1 MAQDPHL
8 QERLDFLNMDTAA
21 RSRLRSIQPVIRK
34 EIGPALDAF
43 YAQVRLFP
51 HTRGFFSDDR
61 HMNVAAGRQRD
72 HWEIIASGEYGPAYV
87 AGVQAIGQ
95 AHARLGL
102 EPRWYIGGYALV
114 SEHLIKAVMKDSRPK
129 GLLARSSEAEAE
141 AAGERVVALV
151 KAMLLDMDFA
161 ISIYLEALQKA
172 RDEAEAVRLE
182 AEKRQTDMLTA
193 LDDALSR
200 LAQGDLTARLDGHVA
215 PEFVGLQKNF
225 NTAIEALESAMR
237 SVAGSTGG
245 IRTGANEI
253 ALAADDM
260 ARRTEHQA
268 ASLEETAAALDEL
281 TAALRRSSEGA
292 GQVAEVVTGTRAE
305 AFKSGEVVGQAVEAM
320 GQIESSSRE
329 ISQIIGVIDEI
340 AFQTNLLALNA
351 GVEAARAGDAGRG
364 FAVVASEVRAL
375 AQRSA
380 EAAREIKTLITASS
394 QQVGHGVKLVA
405 ETGDALKRIITRV
418 EEVDGLVSEIAAS
431 SREQATGLNEINTA
445 VNEMDQVTQ
454 ANAGMVEQASGASRS
469 LMGETNKLS
478 DLVSNFKLSGMP
490 APASSEARQPA
501 EVRRPAARAAAPSR
515 PAVTRG
521 GAALAV
527 AAPADEWEEF

>member
-1 MAQDPHL
+1 MTQDPQL
-8 QERLDFLNMDTAA
+8 QERLDFLNIDSAA
-21 RSRLRSIQPVIRK
+21 RERLRSIQPVIRK

-43 YAQVRLFP
+43 YAQVRAFP

-61 HMNVAAGRQRD
+61 HMDVAAGRQRN
-72 HWEIIASGEYGPAYV
+72 HWEIIASADYGPAYV

-95 AHARLGL
+95 VHARLGL

-114 SEHLIKAVMKDSRPK
+114 SEHLIKAVMKDSWPK
-129 GLLARSSEAEAE
+129 GLFTRSSDAET
-141 AAGERVVALV
+141 AGGRVVALV

-161 ISIYLEALQKA
+161 ISIYLESLQKA
-172 RDEAEAVRLE
+172 RDEAELVRVE
-182 AEKRQTDMLTA
+182 AEKRQTDMLSA
-193 LDDALSR
+193 LDDALAR
-200 LAQGDLTARLDGHVA
+200 LARGDLTARLDGQVA
-215 PEFVGLQKNF
+215 PEFEGLQKNF
-225 NTAIEALESAMR
+225 NTAIEALDSAMQ
-237 SVAGSTGG
+237 SVVGSTGG

-253 ALAADDM
+253 AQAADDM

-292 GQVAEVVTGTRAE
+292 GQVAQVVTTTRAE

-380 EAAREIKTLITASS
+380 DAARQIKTLITASS

-405 ETGDALKRIITRV
+405 ETGEALKRIITRV

-431 SREQATGLNEINTA
+431 SREQAIGINEINTA

-469 LMGETNKLS
+469 LMGEMNTLNA
-478 DLVSNFKLSGMP
+478 LVATFRIGGMAAVAEANRYIEASP
-490 APASSEARQPA
+490 ARHSPARSAGF
-501 EVRRPAARAAAPSR
+501 SR
-515 PAVTRG
+515 PALTRG
-521 GAALAV
+521 GAALAM
-527 AAPADEWEEF
+527 AAPADEWQEF